1 MLGLFIALFLIGAA
15 TTTGGLAAAR
25 GAAIA
30 AFAGASVV
38 AATWAKAE
46 APSGT
51 CDTHIHIYD
60 HRYPKAATGKILA
73 PDASVAPMPMM

>member
-1 MLGLFIALFLIGAA
+1 MLSLFIALFLIGAA
-15 TTTGGLAAAR
+15 MNTGGLAAAR

-51 CDTHIHIYD
+51 CVVEPALDSLD
-60 HRYPKAATGKILA
+60 GVLA
-73 PDASVAPMPMM
+73 D